1 MTDLKTRTYQGST
14 LDEVLPQIRDELGD
28 DAIVV
33 RQREGLKGGVGG
45 FFQKRCVEV
54 EARPGQVEPEPA
66 AAPTFDVRDTSTAA
80 PTASVAEA
88 MLEQAGSAGFG
99 AQLAEAQQEQET
111 LAPEPE
117 PEPETIASSLTVDDI
132 LGSAPAP
139 KPRAQ
144 VFTSPQVDALPS
156 AVVPEPA

>member
-54 EARPGQVEPEPA
+54 EARPG
-66 AAPTFDVRDTSTAA
+66 A
-80 PTASVAEA
+80 PTA
-88 MLEQAGSAGFG
+88 
-99 AQLAEAQQEQET
+99 
-111 LAPEPE
+111 P
-117 PEPETIASSLTVDDI
+117 
-132 LGSAPAP
+132 PAP
-139 KPRAQ
+139 PGSH
-144 VFTSPQVDALPS
+144 V
-156 AVVPEPA
+156 